1 MPGVS
6 WDPSAFHE
14 LAGVREIQ
22 VVVPA
27 PGRPAVRAPIWV
39 VAVGGQLYVRSW
51 KGDAGRWY
59 RRARRYHD
67 GSVISGRREHHVRF
81 VPVGD
86 PELDAAIDV
95 QFLTKYRKSR
105 YAQAM
110 IDPPAAGTTL
120 RLEPRS
126 G

>member
-1 MPGVS
+1 MS
-6 WDPSAFHE
+6 WDATAFRE

-59 RRARRYHD
+59 RRARHYGE
-67 GSVISGRREHHVRF
+67 GSVITRTREYHVRF
-81 VPVGD
+81 VPVAEPD
-86 PELDAAIDV
+86 LDAAIDK

-105 YAQAM
+105 YARAM

-126 G
+126 D